1 MNAAPEDPLGSP
13 SGGQGP
19 SRTDVEVPSASA
31 ELRIELDPTHIEGS
45 LVSSWPWRAAR
56 LSAGR
61 YAASGQAHWM
71 ITQAFL
77 LHGRH
82 RLMARAAM
90 RQQSWRDAARYGRG
104 LVPSLP
110 SRPLRAGTRPGHST
124 WQAAWFRQVLRGPV
138 CRDLHGP
145 GALSRGAGH
154 AMVPSCSF
162 RTSIS
167 CRGRIARL
175 LFVS

>member
-124 WQAAWFRQVLRGPV
+124 WQAALVQAGSARPGMPGPAWSRCLEQRGWARYGAVLQ
-138 CRDLHGP
+138 
-145 GALSRGAGH
+145 LSNIH
-154 AMVPSCSF
+154 
-162 RTSIS
+162 
-167 CRGRIARL
+167 
-175 LFVS
+175 

>member
-31 ELRIELDPTHIEGS
+31 ELRIELDPTPIEGS

-71 ITQAFL
+71 ITQASSCMAVTGL
-77 LHGRH
+77 WPGPPCGSSPGVTRRATGAVWCLVTQPSSSCRYPSRAQHLAS
-82 RLMARAAM
+82 RLVQAGSARPGMPGPAGSGCLEQ
-90 RQQSWRDAARYGRG
+90 RGWARYG
-104 LVPSLP
+104 
-110 SRPLRAGTRPGHST
+110 A
-124 WQAAWFRQVLRGPV
+124 VLQ
-138 CRDLHGP
+138 
-145 GALSRGAGH
+145 LSNIH
-154 AMVPSCSF
+154 
-162 RTSIS
+162 
-167 CRGRIARL
+167 
-175 LFVS
+175 